1 MDTLAIAAAAGMR
14 ARMEAL
20 EMLAN
25 NLANASTAGFKLD
38 RESYSL
44 YVAPEALDP
53 ALAGWSPAPSVLP
66 LIERHWTDFR
76 QGPLTPTGNPL
87 DLAISGPGFFVV
99 EGPSGPLYTR
109 NGAFRLS
116 RDGVL
121 ETAEGYAV
129 RAVGGGRI
137 RAAAGGSIE
146 VTPAGEVRQR
156 GQVLGQLE
164 IADFTPAES
173 LAKFGRNYFRPADP
187 SLTPRAASGYTIE
200 QGKLEGSNVGVAESA
215 VRLINI
221 LRQFEML
228 QRAVALGGEM
238 NRRAVE
244 EVARVN
250 P

>member
-1 MDTLAIAAAAGMR
+1 MDRLAIAAASGMR

-44 YVAPEALDP
+44 YVAAEALDP
-53 ALAGWSPAPSVLP
+53 ALAGWSPAPTVLP
-66 LIERHWTDFR
+66 VIERHWTDLR
-76 QGPLTPTGNPL
+76 QGPLIPTGNPL

-99 EGPSGPLYTR
+99 QGPGGPLYTR

-121 ETAEGYAV
+121 ETADGYAV
-129 RAVGGGRI
+129 RSVGGGRI
-137 RAAAGGSIE
+137 RVPAGGPID
-146 VTPAGEVRQR
+146 VTPAGEIRQR

-164 IADFTPAES
+164 IVDFASAQS
-173 LAKFGRNYFRPADP
+173 LGKYGRNYFRPADP
-187 SLTPRAASGYTIE
+187 ALTPQAASAYTIE
-200 QGKLEGSNVGVAESA
+200 QGKLEGSNVAVAESA

>member
-1 MDTLAIAAAAGMR
+1 MDRLTIAAASGMR

-25 NLANASTAGFKLD
+25 NLANAATAGFKLD

-44 YVAPEALDP
+44 YVAAEALDP
-53 ALAGWSPAPSVLP
+53 ALEGWSPAPALLP
-66 LIERHWTDFR
+66 VVERHWTDFR
-76 QGPLTPTGNPL
+76 QGALTPTGNPL
-87 DLAISGPGFFVV
+87 DLAISGRGFFVV
-99 EGPSGPLYTR
+99 EGPGGPLYTR

-121 ETAEGYAV
+121 ETVDGYPVA
-129 RAVGGGRI
+129 AAGGGRI
-137 RAAAGGSIE
+137 RIPDGGPVE
-146 VTPAGEVRQR
+146 VTPAGEVRGR
-156 GQVLGQLE
+156 GQLLGRLQ
-164 IADFTPAES
+164 IADFAQPEA
-173 LAKFGRNYFRPADP
+173 LAKFGRNYFRLADP
-187 SLTPRAASGYTIE
+187 AAAPTAASGFSVE
-200 QGKLEGSNVGVAESA
+200 QGKLESSNVATAESA
-215 VRLINI
+215 VRLVSI

-244 EVARVN
+244 ELARVN

>member
-1 MDTLAIAAAAGMR
+1 MDPLTVAAASGLR

-25 NLANASTAGFKLD
+25 NLANAATAGFKLD
-38 RESYSL
+38 REAYSL
-44 YVAPEALDP
+44 YAAQEAWEP
-53 ALAGWSPAPSVLP
+53 ALAGLTRIPLLAPV
-66 LIERHWTDFR
+66 IEGRWTDFR
-76 QGPLTPTGNPL
+76 QGTLTPTGNPL

-99 EGPSGPLYTR
+99 EGPNGPLYTR

-129 RAVGGGRI
+129 RAAGGGQI
-137 RAAAGGSIE
+137 RASVGGSIQ
-146 VTPAGEVRQR
+146 VNPDGEVRQG
-156 GQVLGQLE
+156 GQSLGRLE
-164 IADFTPAES
+164 IVSFSQPQALTKLGHSYYRADASHQPVPA
-173 LAKFGRNYFRPADP
+173 A
-187 SLTPRAASGYTIE
+187 GYSIE
-200 QGKLEGSNVGVAESA
+200 QGKLEASNVSTPESA

-228 QRAVALGGEM
+228 QRAISLGGEM

-244 EVARVN
+244 ELARVN